1 MSANEA
7 PVAHHLRRVML
18 ISGLSGAGKS
28 SALKALED
36 LGFEAIDNLP
46 LYLLR
51 RLLWPGEEPVAL
63 PDQPLAIGIDSRTRD
78 FRAEGLLAQID
89 ESSGRDDLTLSL
101 LFLDCDDNILRRR
114 FTETRRRHPLA
125 ADRPVSDGIELER
138 QLVAPLRDR
147 ADLVVDTSRL
157 TPGELRQF
165 LDARFAPDRTPGLM
179 VALTS
184 FAYRQG
190 LPREADLV
198 FDVRFLAN
206 PHYQEALRPG
216 TGRDPEVAAFIAA
229 DDAFAPFMA
238 RLGEMIGDL
247 LPRYQ
252 REGKSYLTVA
262 IGCTGGQH
270 RSVFVAESL
279 AEHLRRGGWPVAL
292 RHRELD
298 RVE

>member
-1 MSANEA
+1 M
-7 PVAHHLRRVML
+7 
-18 ISGLSGAGKS
+18 
-28 SALKALED
+28 
-36 LGFEAIDNLP
+36 
-46 LYLLR
+46 
-51 RLLWPGEEPVAL
+51 
-63 PDQPLAIGIDSRTRD
+63 
-78 FRAEGLLAQID
+78 
-89 ESSGRDDLTLSL
+89 
-101 LFLDCDDNILRRR
+101 
-114 FTETRRRHPLA
+114 
-125 ADRPVSDGIELER
+125 
-138 QLVAPLRDR
+138 APLRDR

-165 LDARFAPDRTPGLM
+165 LDARFAPERTPGLM

-229 DDAFAPFMA
+229 DDAFAPFMT

-247 LPRYQ
+247 LPHYQ

-270 RSVFVAESL
+270 RSVFVAERL
-279 AEHLRRGGWPVAL
+279 AEHLRQGGWPVAL